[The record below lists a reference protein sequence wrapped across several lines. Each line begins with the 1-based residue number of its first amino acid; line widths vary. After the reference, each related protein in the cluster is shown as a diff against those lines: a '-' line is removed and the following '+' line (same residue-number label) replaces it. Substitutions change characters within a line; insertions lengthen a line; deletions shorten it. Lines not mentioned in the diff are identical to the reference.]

1 MMCSRGLC
9 FFILATGAGIAQ
21 QAPFTP
27 APRILQLHREQILAN
42 RQADYLRNEMDA
54 VSTESRLNFQHSY
67 LTLRGVN
74 QTSDVWFVNGFDSY
88 ADIDQIG
95 RDFAANADLSAALNN
110 TALAKADLVVDPHE
124 IFARFR
130 EDLSYGRGMSG
141 QRTRYFILTIVS
153 VRPGHVQD
161 YSEVRRIIRTFHQQ
175 SNSPIIHSVYQ
186 VDSGMPDGTF
196 LIFTPAASLDDAGAA
211 RQFDQ
216 NLIENVDSGTRAKL
230 RDLNSAAIGNA
241 ETSILVIN
249 PAISYPSKEW
259 VAADPD
265 LWKR

>member
-1 MMCSRGLC
+1 MFRIRLC
-9 FFILATGAGIAQ
+9 FLLAGTGAMAQ

-27 APRILQLHREQILAN
+27 APRILQLHREQVVPT
-42 RQADYLRNEMDA
+42 RQSDYFRNEADA
-54 VSTESRLNFQHSY
+54 VAAESRLGFQHSY
-67 LTLRGVN
+67 LALRGVN
-74 QTSDVWFVNGFDSY
+74 QSNDVWFVNGFDSY

-95 RDFAANADLSAALNN
+95 RDVAANADLTAALNN
-110 TALAKADLVVDPHE
+110 TAQIKADLVIDPHE

-141 QRTRYFILTIVS
+141 QRTRYFILSIIS
-153 VRPGHVQD
+153 VRPGHLQD
-161 YSEVRRIIRTFHQQ
+161 YADIRRIVRAFDQQ
-175 SNSPIIHSVYQ
+175 SNSAIIHSVYQ

-216 NLIENVDSGTRAKL
+216 SLIENVDSGTRTKL
-230 RDLNSAAIGNA
+230 RDLGSAAIGES
-241 ETSILVIN
+241 ETSILAIN
-249 PAISYPSKEW
+249 PAISYPDKGW

>member
-1 MMCSRGLC
+1 MYSKGLS
-9 FFILATGAGIAQ
+9 FLLLTVVGAMAQ
-21 QAPFTP
+21 QVPFTP
-27 APRILQLHREQILAN
+27 PPRILQLHREQIVPN
-42 RQADYLRNEMDA
+42 RQGDYLRNETDA
-54 VSTESRLNFQHSY
+54 VAAESRVGFQHSY
-67 LTLRGVN
+67 LALRGLN
-74 QTSDVWFVNGFDSY
+74 QANDVWFVNGFDSY

-95 RDFAANADLSAALNN
+95 RDFAANADLTAALNN
-110 TALAKADLVVDPHE
+110 ISAAKADLVIDPRE

-141 QRTRYFILTIVS
+141 QRTRYFVLSIVS
-153 VRPGHVQD
+153 VRPGHAQE
-161 YSEVRRIIRTFHQQ
+161 YAEVRRIIRSFHQQ

-196 LIFTPAASLDDAGAA
+196 LIFTPASSLDDAGAA

-216 NLIENVDSGTRAKL
+216 SLIENVDAGTRSKL
-230 RDLNSAAIGNA
+230 RDLSSAAIGES
-241 ETSILVIN
+241 ETSILAIN
-249 PAISYPSKEW
+249 PAISYPAKEW